1 MIAQILFILV
11 LAAGIFLFARRIRE
25 IRRNIGLGR
34 SEERSDQ
41 AGKRL
46 KVMTL
51 VALGQSKMVTRPVA
65 GLMHILIYVG
75 FIIINIEV
83 LEILIDG
90 VTGHHRIFASMGM
103 GSLYDVLIAS
113 FEVLAA
119 GVLLACVVF
128 LIRRNLMNI
137 RRFHAAEMTSWPKS
151 DANIILVVEILLM
164 FAFLSMNATDSIL
177 QDRVAEMQ
185 ENNEPVSEA
194 LSHYIDAG
202 SFPVSDAFFRPM
214 FEGIE
219 SNATLMNVE
228 RFMWW
233 FHIMGILAF
242 LVYVPYSKHF
252 HIFMAF
258 PNTWYS
264 KLDAI
269 GKASNLESVTNEVKL
284 MLDPNADPFAAPAP
298 DPNADPI
305 KFGAKDVQDLSWKQL
320 FDAYTCTEC
329 GRCTSVCPANQTG
342 KLLSPRKIMM
352 DTRDRLEEA
361 GKDLDES
368 GNVKTD
374 GKTLLRDYISEEELW
389 ACTTCN
395 ACVDACP
402 VNIDP
407 VSIIIDLRRH
417 LIMEESK
424 SPESITAMF
433 NNVENNGAPWAFPA
447 ADRGKWAEEMEA

>member
-1 MIAQILFILV
+1 MIAQILFVIV
-11 LAAGIFLFARRIRE
+11 LAVGVFLFARRIRE

-34 SEERSDQ
+34 SESRNDRKGERW
-41 AGKRL
+41 

-51 VALGQSKMVTRPVA
+51 VALGQSKMITRPVA
-65 GLMHILIYVG
+65 GIMHLLIYIG
-75 FIIINIEV
+75 FVIINIEV

-90 VTGHHRIFASMGM
+90 ITGQHRIFAHLGL
-103 GSLYDVLIAS
+103 GSLYDVLIGS
-113 FEVLAA
+113 FEILAA

-128 LIRRNLMNI
+128 LLRRNVINI
-137 RRFHAAEMTSWPKS
+137 RRFHAAEMTTWPKS

-177 QDRVAEMQ
+177 QDRMLAMQ
-185 ENNEPVSEA
+185 EQGVEVSES

-214 FEGIE
+214 YEGIE
-219 SNATLMNVE
+219 SNETLMGIE

-233 FHIMGILAF
+233 FHIVGILAF

-264 KLDAI
+264 KLEPK
-269 GKASNLESVTNEVKL
+269 GQMTNLEAVTNEVKL

-298 DPNADPI
+298 DANAEPV
-305 KFGAKDVQDLSWKQL
+305 KFGAKDVQNLTWKQL

-342 KLLSPRKIMM
+342 KILSPRKIMM
-352 DTRDRLEEA
+352 DTRDRVEEV
-361 GKDLDES
+361 GKNLDEN
-368 GNVKTD
+368 GQPKDD
-374 GKTLLRDYISEEELW
+374 GKSLLRDYISEEELW

-395 ACVDACP
+395 ACTEACP

-407 VSIIIDLRRH
+407 VGIILDLRRH

-447 ADRGKWAEEMEA
+447 ADRGKWTEEMNA

>member
-1 MIAQILFILV
+1 MIAQILFVIV
-11 LAAGIFLFARRIRE
+11 LAVGVFLFARRIRE

-34 SEERSDQ
+34 SESRNDRKGERW
-41 AGKRL
+41 

-51 VALGQSKMVTRPVA
+51 VALGQSKMITRPVA
-65 GLMHILIYVG
+65 GIMHLLIYIG
-75 FIIINIEV
+75 FVIINIEV

-90 VTGHHRIFASMGM
+90 ITGQHRIFAHLGL
-103 GSLYDVLIAS
+103 GSLYDVLIGS
-113 FEVLAA
+113 FEILAA

-128 LIRRNLMNI
+128 LLRRNVINI
-137 RRFHAAEMTSWPKS
+137 RRFHAAEMTTWPKS

-177 QDRVAEMQ
+177 QDRVLAMQ
-185 ENNEPVSEA
+185 EQGVEVSES

-214 FEGIE
+214 YEGIE
-219 SNATLMNVE
+219 SNETLMGIE

-233 FHIMGILAF
+233 FHIVGILAF

-264 KLDAI
+264 KLEPK
-269 GKASNLESVTNEVKL
+269 GQMTNLEAVTNEVKL

-298 DPNADPI
+298 DANAEPV
-305 KFGAKDVQDLSWKQL
+305 KFGAKDVQDLTWKQL

-342 KLLSPRKIMM
+342 KILSPRKIMM
-352 DTRDRLEEA
+352 DTRDRVEEV
-361 GKDLDES
+361 GKNLDEN
-368 GNVKTD
+368 GQPKDD
-374 GKTLLRDYISEEELW
+374 GKSLLRDYISEEELW

-395 ACVDACP
+395 ACTEACP

-407 VSIIIDLRRH
+407 VGIILDLRRH

-447 ADRGKWAEEMEA
+447 ADRGKWTEEMNA